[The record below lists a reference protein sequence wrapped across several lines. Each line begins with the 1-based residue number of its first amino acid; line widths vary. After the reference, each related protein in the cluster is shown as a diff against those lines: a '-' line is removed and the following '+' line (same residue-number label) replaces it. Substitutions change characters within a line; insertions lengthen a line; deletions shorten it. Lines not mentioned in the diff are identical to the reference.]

1 MMDPETLKENRAEL
15 EREKMVLSYE
25 VDHLA
30 AINSRDREALDRLQA
45 KRLPIRQLA
54 WQAVLSFASGMIL
67 GLIIFAIL

>member
-54 WQAVLSFASGMIL
+54 W
-67 GLIIFAIL
+67 

>member
-30 AINSRDREALDRLQA
+30 AINSRDREALAKLQA
-45 KRLPIRQLA
+45 KRLPARQLA
-54 WQAVLSFASGMIL
+54 LQAVLAFASGVIL
-67 GLIIFAIL
+67 GLIVYAIL

>member
-30 AINSRDREALDRLQA
+30 AINSRDREALDRFQA

-54 WQAVLSFASGMIL
+54 WQAVLSFASGVIL
-67 GLIIFAIL
+67 GLIIYAIL

>member
-54 WQAVLSFASGMIL
+54 WQAVLSFASGVIL
-67 GLIIFAIL
+67 GLIIYAIL

>member
-67 GLIIFAIL
+67 GLIIYAIL

>member
-15 EREKMVLSYE
+15 EREKMVLSYK

-54 WQAVLSFASGMIL
+54 WQAVLSFASGVIL
-67 GLIIFAIL
+67 RLIIYAIL

>member
-15 EREKMVLSYE
+15 EREKMVLSYK

-54 WQAVLSFASGMIL
+54 WQAVLSFASGVIL
-67 GLIIFAIL
+67 GLIIYAIL